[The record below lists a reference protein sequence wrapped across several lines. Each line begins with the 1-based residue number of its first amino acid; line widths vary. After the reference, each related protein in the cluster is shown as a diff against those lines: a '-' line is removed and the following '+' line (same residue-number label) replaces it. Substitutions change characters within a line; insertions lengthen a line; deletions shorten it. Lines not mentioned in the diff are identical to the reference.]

1 MLIGK
6 KFDVN
11 GSILEV
17 LKEDSD
23 FAYLSGG
30 AAIKKTTLLSSYDEY
45 MDPSTFFNTSQNALG
60 NLANQLKENVQQTN
74 TSTYVDERT
83 HVSVNDPNLGI
94 QSQPAAQQV
103 ETIMGNSNPSMT
115 SNPVY
120 QQAPVNHYTT
130 PSNSPEDALFR
141 KMKKPDSI
149 DVVLSF
155 KEKIPARDFIRLM
168 NDNFETSIID
178 YLAKDFTDK
187 LLMNPELL
195 EIQIKTFLNK
205 LIYPERFEEKE
216 ILSNIDKELIV
227 KTDKGVDITATTIN
241 ILNAELNKDKKDE
254 PGVIDY
260 NDLIDPED
268 LALMNTGNI
277 IVKTEVTTEI
287 IDDSK
292 EDINT

>member
-1 MLIGK
+1 MLTGK

-17 LKEDSD
+17 IKEDAD

-45 MDPSTFFNTSQNALG
+45 MDPNTFFNTSANALG
-60 NLANQLKENVQQTN
+60 NLANQIKENVQNVN
-74 TSTYVDERT
+74 TSAYVDERT
-83 HVSVNDPNLGI
+83 HVSVNDPNAGM
-94 QSQPAAQQV
+94 QSQPTAQQV
-103 ETIMGNSNPSMT
+103 ETILGNGNPAVT
-115 SNPVY
+115 HNPTY
-120 QQAPVNHYTT
+120 QQAPINHYTM
-130 PSNSPEDALFR
+130 PSNNPEDALFR

-149 DVVLSF
+149 DIVLSF
-155 KEKIPARDFIRLM
+155 KEKIPGRDFIRLM

-195 EIQIKTFLNK
+195 EIQIRTFLNK
-205 LIYPERFEEKE
+205 LIYPERFDGSGVPEIIDPTPTILTEKIKVE
-216 ILSNIDKELIV
+216 DTKPVEHAI
-227 KTDKGVDITATTIN
+227 
-241 ILNAELNKDKKDE
+241 
-254 PGVIDY
+254 IDY

-277 IVKTEVTTEI
+277 IKTEI
-287 IDDSK
+287 IDNSK
-292 EDINT
+292 TDNG